1 MDLNLIYA
9 LLIASVP
16 VIFALLFAKRYN
28 IVHGFVT
35 FLLTSYLLLL
45 AVSKLQNHIPV
56 EITNILY
63 GKDGYFGLLMF
74 YKGFYEVAAVSLNL
88 AGLTDLLVPP
98 YGEYVI
104 LAPYVVLFIVSH
116 IISAI
121 IRRHRVNSIKALRR
135 QVKRY

>member
-9 LLIASVP
+9 LLIASLP
-16 VIFALLFAKRYN
+16 VIFGLIFAKRYN

-45 AVSKLQNHIPV
+45 ALSKLQNHIPV

-74 YKGFYEVAAVSLNL
+74 YKGFYEVVAVSLNL
-88 AGLTDLLVPP
+88 AGLTNILVPP

-104 LAPYVVLFIVSH
+104 LAPYAVLFIVSH

-121 IRRHRVNSIKALRR
+121 IRRHHVNSIKALRR